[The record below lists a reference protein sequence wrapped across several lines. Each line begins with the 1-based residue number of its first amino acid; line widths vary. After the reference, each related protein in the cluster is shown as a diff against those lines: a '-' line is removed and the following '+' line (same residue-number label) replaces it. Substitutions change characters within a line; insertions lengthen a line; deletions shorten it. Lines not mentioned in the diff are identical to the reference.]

1 MHKIFFSLLLL
12 AWLLMACSGKKNA
25 PTNPEAA
32 STPSDTTALA
42 QTVADSLA
50 PLPPLETGEFTL
62 DDEKVFGK
70 DIELTGTNIVEP
82 DTFIFKPTGPRMV
95 LNDNLLI
102 LSSWTAP
109 FYVFTQPG
117 FKYVKTIGRMGNG
130 PDEFNSPVV
139 FPSDDPQYV
148 CYLTDQYLGKVYGV
162 DKDLNMHFLKRLF
175 DDGGVSTYLDR
186 ETTCPSG
193 RDTVTYQ
200 LKSTLYRASLSDS
213 TPGHKIH
220 SLQMKSLGNMP
231 FIGALGTNAERNR
244 MVFAYKYAKIVK
256 FMDLEAKQVRI
267 LNFQKSGFDEG
278 TMHKVDGLDANMTH
292 YMQVLPTRD
301 YVFLTYS
308 GQVPYDVGKDKNYF
322 MWVEQYD
329 WNGNPIRRFKIKDF
343 SINAIVSRD
352 ASRLILTAYYYDD
365 PFVVYDLPE

>member
-1 MHKIFFSLLLL
+1 MYKKSFLFLFL
-12 AWLLMACSGKKNA
+12 ALLLMACSGKKNA
-25 PTNPEAA
+25 PTAQEVSTVTIDSIPAA
-32 STPSDTTALA
+32 ESK
-42 QTVADSLA
+42 SLA
-50 PLPPLETGEFTL
+50 VLPPLETGEFTL
-62 DDEKVFGK
+62 DDEKAFGK
-70 DIELTGTNIVEP
+70 DIELAGTHIVEP
-82 DTFIFKPTGPRMV
+82 DTFVFKPSGSHLV

-102 LSSWTAP
+102 LSRRGAP

-130 PDEFNSPVV
+130 PDEFNFPVV

-148 CYLTDQYLGKVYGV
+148 CYLTDQYLSKVYGV

-175 DDGGVSTYLDR
+175 DGGGISTYLR
-186 ETTCPSG
+186 GETTCPSG

-213 TPGHKIH
+213 VPGRKIH
-220 SLQMKSLGNMP
+220 SLSMKSLGSMP
-231 FIGALGTNAERNR
+231 SIGSLGTNAERNR

-256 FMDLEAKQVRI
+256 FMDLEAKLVRI
-267 LNFQKSGFDEG
+267 LNFKKSGFEEG
-278 TMHKVDGLDANMTH
+278 TMHRVDGLDANMTH

-308 GQVPYDVGKDKNYF
+308 GQVPYDVGKDEKYF

-329 WNGNPIRRFKIKDF
+329 WNGNPVRRYKLKDF
-343 SINAIVSRD
+343 SINSVVSSN
-352 ASRLILTAYYYDD
+352 AERLILTAYYYDD
-365 PFVVYDLPE
+365 PFIVYDLPK